1 MNAWCK
7 RNRAEKLRK
16 KRKKQLKKKNRRVS
30 NFTPLT
36 EKEEKSL
43 QSKKRNYFVT
53 ECASHQ
59 IHIPLTTQ
67 EREREREM
75 TTMRRTFNTT
85 NVFSLVAWFFVF
97 FFSLFL
103 SVDDKSSGAF
113 VSAFSSKPVAK
124 PTDVFF
130 ASSSVA
136 SKKKADA
143 ASNSNSSSGKKKSNN
158 DVVVVEMGTKE
169 DYEREHQ
176 SSFSSVS
183 SSSASS
189 SRERTSES
197 APSGKNHPRRVGPKL
212 EDGEDEKD
220 ETNAVELTRASL
232 LKTPTEFKREM
243 KREKSEKERR
253 KEEAALAWF
262 ENTHPSS
269 QYKMDEFERR
279 QKEKEEFDAKMREE
293 REKEEKRLTKKIE
306 WFDDP
311 VKEDDDDLWIADR
324 RWQYDKNDPL
334 MDFEDYE
341 HDQTEEEEKIDYGEL
356 LLKRIKKK
364 VTSMK
369 TVEDLITYQKDLMS
383 SYGILNAEK
392 AVEKQKEAENDQ
404 AAELAK
410 KEIEENP
417 AKATKSAAFALDAEL
432 FEKALQ
438 RKTEREAEARVQ
450 KKTKNRNLDYNRKLF
465 EKAMAA
471 KKAREEQQKRR

>member
-1 MNAWCK
+1 MKEWCK
-7 RNRAEKLRK
+7 RNRAEKRRK
-16 KRKKQLKKKNRRVS
+16 KQRKKQLKKTEES
-30 NFTPLT
+30 QILLLT
-36 EKEEKSL
+36 EKEEEKSL
-43 QSKKRNYFVT
+43 QSKKLNYFVT

-59 IHIPLTTQ
+59 IHIPLL
-67 EREREREM
+67 REREREM
-75 TTMRRTFNTT
+75 TTMRRTFNNT

-143 ASNSNSSSGKKKSNN
+143 ASNSNSSGKKKSNN
-158 DVVVVEMGTKE
+158 NVVVVEMGTKE

-189 SRERTSES
+189 SRESTSES

-341 HDQTEEEEKIDYGEL
+341 HDQTEEEKKIDYGEL

-471 KKAREEQQKRR
+471 KKAREEQQKR

>member
-1 MNAWCK
+1 MG
-7 RNRAEKLRK
+7 
-16 KRKKQLKKKNRRVS
+16 
-30 NFTPLT
+30 
-36 EKEEKSL
+36 KSV
-43 QSKKRNYFVT
+43 R
-53 ECASHQ
+53 
-59 IHIPLTTQ
+59 HIKFIPP
-67 EREREREM
+67 REREM
-75 TTMRRTFNTT
+75 TTMRTFNNT
-85 NVFSLVAWFFVF
+85 VFSVAWFFVV

-103 SVDDKSSGAF
+103 VDDKSSTF

-124 PTDVFF
+124 PTDLF
-130 ASSSVA
+130 ASSVA

-143 ASNSNSSSGKKKSNN
+143 ASNSSSGKKNSNN
-158 DVVVVEMGTKE
+158 NVVVVEMGTKE

-176 SSFSSVS
+176 NHPSSSSVS
-183 SSSASS
+183 SSSTPSS
-189 SRERTSES
+189 SRERTSSS
-197 APSGKNHPRRVGPKL
+197 APGKNPRRSGPKL
-212 EDGEDEKD
+212 EEQEDGEDEKD
-220 ETNAVELTRASL
+220 NVVELTRASL

-341 HDQTEEEEKIDYGEL
+341 HDQTEEEKKIDYGEL

>member
-1 MNAWCK
+1 MHGVRETEQ
-7 RNRAEKLRK
+7 RNREKNNTTE
-16 KRKKQLKKKNRRVS
+16 RKKQLKKK
-30 NFTPLT
+30 
-36 EKEEKSL
+36 KKQKSL
-43 QSKKRNYFVT
+43 KFYSLLRKKKRASSQKNLIIVT

-59 IHIPLTTQ
+59 IHIPLL
-67 EREREREM
+67 EREREM
-75 TTMRRTFNTT
+75 TTMRRTFNNT

-143 ASNSNSSSGKKKSNN
+143 ASNSSSGKKKSNN
-158 DVVVVEMGTKE
+158 NVVVVEMGTKE

-176 SSFSSVS
+176 SFSSVS

-341 HDQTEEEEKIDYGEL
+341 HDQTEEEKKIDYGEL

-471 KKAREEQQKRR
+471 KKAREELQKR

>member
-1 MNAWCK
+1 
-7 RNRAEKLRK
+7 
-16 KRKKQLKKKNRRVS
+16 
-30 NFTPLT
+30 
-36 EKEEKSL
+36 
-43 QSKKRNYFVT
+43 
-53 ECASHQ
+53 
-59 IHIPLTTQ
+59 
-67 EREREREM
+67 M

-220 ETNAVELTRASL
+220 ETNVVELTRASL

-269 QYKMDEFERR
+269 QYKMDEFEKR

-341 HDQTEEEEKIDYGEL
+341 HDQTEEEKKIDYGEL

>member
-1 MNAWCK
+1 
-7 RNRAEKLRK
+7 
-16 KRKKQLKKKNRRVS
+16 
-30 NFTPLT
+30 
-36 EKEEKSL
+36 
-43 QSKKRNYFVT
+43 
-53 ECASHQ
+53 
-59 IHIPLTTQ
+59 
-67 EREREREM
+67 M
-75 TTMRRTFNTT
+75 TTMRRTFNNF

-103 SVDDKSSGAF
+103 SVDDKSSSAF

-130 ASSSVA
+130 ASSVA

-143 ASNSNSSSGKKKSNN
+143 ASNSSSGKKNSNN
-158 DVVVVEMGTKE
+158 NVVVVEMGTKE

-176 SSFSSVS
+176 NHPSSSSVS
-183 SSSASS
+183 SSSTSSS
-189 SRERTSES
+189 SRETTSSS
-197 APSGKNHPRRVGPKL
+197 APGKNPRRSGPKL
-212 EDGEDEKD
+212 EEQEDGEDEKD
-220 ETNAVELTRASL
+220 NVVELTRASL

-341 HDQTEEEEKIDYGEL
+341 HDQTEEEKKIDYGEL

-404 AAELAK
+404 AAQLAK

>member
-1 MNAWCK
+1 MSGVLVEEREESAHAHL
-7 RNRAEKLRK
+7 RNPAC
-16 KRKKQLKKKNRRVS
+16 QL
-30 NFTPLT
+30 TPLSVRNNSPKTT
-36 EKEEKSL
+36 EELVKKTEISLLSKENTE
-43 QSKKRNYFVT
+43 QSSKNFITLVLLRT
-53 ECASHQ
+53 T
-59 IHIPLTTQ
+59 PLR

-75 TTMRRTFNTT
+75 TFTTMRTFNA
-85 NVFSLVAWFFVF
+85 VFSVAWFFFVF

-103 SVDDKSSGAF
+103 VDDKKSAF

-124 PTDVFF
+124 PTDLF

-143 ASNSNSSSGKKKSNN
+143 ASNSSSGKKNSNN
-158 DVVVVEMGTKE
+158 NVVVVEMGTKE

-176 SSFSSVS
+176 SFSSVS

-341 HDQTEEEEKIDYGEL
+341 HDQTEEEKKIDYGEL

-471 KKAREEQQKRR
+471 KKAREEQQKR

>member
-1 MNAWCK
+1 MNGV
-7 RNRAEKLRK
+7 RETAEKQRK
-16 KRKKQLKKKNRRVS
+16 QRKTTQKNRS
-30 NFTPLT
+30 LKFSLLQ
-36 EKEEKSL
+36 EKSSQKNL
-43 QSKKRNYFVT
+43 FLRNVRHIKF
-53 ECASHQ
+53 
-59 IHIPLTTQ
+59 IPL
-67 EREREREM
+67 REREM
-75 TTMRRTFNTT
+75 TTMRTFNT
-85 NVFSLVAWFFVF
+85 VFSVVWFFFVF

-103 SVDDKSSGAF
+103 VDDKSSTF

-124 PTDVFF
+124 PTDLF
-130 ASSSVA
+130 ASVA

-143 ASNSNSSSGKKKSNN
+143 ASNSSSGKKNSNK
-158 DVVVVEMGTKE
+158 VVVVEMGTKE

-176 SSFSSVS
+176 NHPSSSSVS
-183 SSSASS
+183 STSS
-189 SRERTSES
+189 SRERTSKS

-220 ETNAVELTRASL
+220 ETNVVELTRASL
-232 LKTPTEFKREM
+232 LKTPEEFKREM

-341 HDQTEEEEKIDYGEL
+341 HDQTEEEKKIDYGEL

-392 AVEKQKEAENDQ
+392 AVEKQKEAENNQ

-438 RKTEREAEARVQ
+438 RKTEREAEAREQ

>member
-1 MNAWCK
+1 MNGV
-7 RNRAEKLRK
+7 RETAEKQ
-16 KRKKQLKKKNRRVS
+16 RKKQQHREKKNNSRKQK
-30 NFTPLT
+30 FFQILLLT
-36 EKEEKSL
+36 EEEKSSQKNL
-43 QSKKRNYFVT
+43 FLLRNVRHIKF
-53 ECASHQ
+53 
-59 IHIPLTTQ
+59 IPL
-67 EREREREM
+67 REREM
-75 TTMRRTFNTT
+75 TTMRTFNNT
-85 NVFSLVAWFFVF
+85 VFSVAWFFVF

-103 SVDDKSSGAF
+103 VDDKSSTF

-124 PTDVFF
+124 PTDLF
-130 ASSSVA
+130 ASSVA

-143 ASNSNSSSGKKKSNN
+143 ASNSSSGKKNSNN
-158 DVVVVEMGTKE
+158 NVVVVEMGTKE

-176 SSFSSVS
+176 NHPSSSSVS
-183 SSSASS
+183 SSSTSSS
-189 SRERTSES
+189 SRERTSSS
-197 APSGKNHPRRVGPKL
+197 APGKNPRRSGPKL
-212 EDGEDEKD
+212 EEQEDGEDEKD

-341 HDQTEEEEKIDYGEL
+341 HDQTEEEKKIDYGEL

>member
-1 MNAWCK
+1 
-7 RNRAEKLRK
+7 
-16 KRKKQLKKKNRRVS
+16 
-30 NFTPLT
+30 
-36 EKEEKSL
+36 
-43 QSKKRNYFVT
+43 
-53 ECASHQ
+53 
-59 IHIPLTTQ
+59 
-67 EREREREM
+67 M
-75 TTMRRTFNTT
+75 TTMRRTFNNNT

-103 SVDDKSSGAF
+103 SVDDKSSSAF

-130 ASSSVA
+130 ASSVVA

-143 ASNSNSSSGKKKSNN
+143 ASNSSSGKKKSNN
-158 DVVVVEMGTKE
+158 NVVVVEMGTKE

-189 SRERTSES
+189 SRERTSER

-341 HDQTEEEEKIDYGEL
+341 HDQTEEEKKIDYGEL

>member
-1 MNAWCK
+1 M
-7 RNRAEKLRK
+7 
-16 KRKKQLKKKNRRVS
+16 
-30 NFTPLT
+30 
-36 EKEEKSL
+36 
-43 QSKKRNYFVT
+43 
-53 ECASHQ
+53 
-59 IHIPLTTQ
+59 
-67 EREREREM
+67 
-75 TTMRRTFNTT
+75 
-85 NVFSLVAWFFVF
+85 
-97 FFSLFL
+97 
-103 SVDDKSSGAF
+103 
-113 VSAFSSKPVAK
+113 
-124 PTDVFF
+124 
-130 ASSSVA
+130 
-136 SKKKADA
+136 
-143 ASNSNSSSGKKKSNN
+143 
-158 DVVVVEMGTKE
+158 
-169 DYEREHQ
+169 
-176 SSFSSVS
+176 
-183 SSSASS
+183 
-189 SRERTSES
+189 
-197 APSGKNHPRRVGPKL
+197 
-212 EDGEDEKD
+212 
-220 ETNAVELTRASL
+220 ELTRASL

-253 KEEAALAWF
+253 KKKPLAWF

-341 HDQTEEEEKIDYGEL
+341 HDQTEEEKKIDYGEL

-364 VTSMK
+364 VTSDENSGRFNH
-369 TVEDLITYQKDLMS
+369 VPEGFNVQLR
-383 SYGILNAEK
+383 ILNAEK

-471 KKAREEQQKRR
+471 KKAERSNKNDDSR

>member
-1 MNAWCK
+1 
-7 RNRAEKLRK
+7 
-16 KRKKQLKKKNRRVS
+16 
-30 NFTPLT
+30 
-36 EKEEKSL
+36 
-43 QSKKRNYFVT
+43 
-53 ECASHQ
+53 
-59 IHIPLTTQ
+59 
-67 EREREREM
+67 
-75 TTMRRTFNTT
+75 MRRTFNNT
-85 NVFSLVAWFFVF
+85 VFSVAWFFVF

-103 SVDDKSSGAF
+103 VDDKSSTF

-124 PTDVFF
+124 PTDLF
-130 ASSSVA
+130 ASSVA

-143 ASNSNSSSGKKKSNN
+143 ASNSSSGKKNSNN
-158 DVVVVEMGTKE
+158 NVVVVEMGTKE

-176 SSFSSVS
+176 NHPSSSSVS
-183 SSSASS
+183 SSSTSSS
-189 SRERTSES
+189 SRERTSSS
-197 APSGKNHPRRVGPKL
+197 APGKNPRRSGPKL
-212 EDGEDEKD
+212 EEQEDGEDEKD
-220 ETNAVELTRASL
+220 NVVELTRASL

-341 HDQTEEEEKIDYGEL
+341 HDQTEEEKKIDYGEL

>member
-16 KRKKQLKKKNRRVS
+16 KRKKQLKKKNRRDS

-59 IHIPLTTQ
+59 IHIPLTTR

-75 TTMRRTFNTT
+75 TTMRRTFNNT

-189 SRERTSES
+189 SRESTSES

-341 HDQTEEEEKIDYGEL
+341 HDQTEEEKKIDYGEL

>member
-1 MNAWCK
+1 MT
-7 RNRAEKLRK
+7 
-16 KRKKQLKKKNRRVS
+16 
-30 NFTPLT
+30 F
-36 EKEEKSL
+36 
-43 QSKKRNYFVT
+43 
-53 ECASHQ
+53 
-59 IHIPLTTQ
+59 
-67 EREREREM
+67 
-75 TTMRRTFNTT
+75 TTMRTFNT
-85 NVFSLVAWFFVF
+85 VFSVAWFFVF

-103 SVDDKSSGAF
+103 VDDKSSTF

-124 PTDVFF
+124 PTDLF
-130 ASSSVA
+130 ASVA

-143 ASNSNSSSGKKKSNN
+143 ASNSSSGKKNSDNN
-158 DVVVVEMGTKE
+158 VVVVEMGTKE

-176 SSFSSVS
+176 NHPSSSSVS
-183 SSSASS
+183 SSSTSS
-189 SRERTSES
+189 SRERTSSS
-197 APSGKNHPRRVGPKL
+197 APGKNPRRSGPKL
-212 EDGEDEKD
+212 EEQEDGEDEKD
-220 ETNAVELTRASL
+220 NVVELTRASL

-341 HDQTEEEEKIDYGEL
+341 HDQTEEEKKIDYGEL

>member
-16 KRKKQLKKKNRRVS
+16 KRKKQLKKKNRRDS

-59 IHIPLTTQ
+59 IHIPLTTR

-75 TTMRRTFNTT
+75 TTMRRTFNNT

-158 DVVVVEMGTKE
+158 NVVVVEMGTKE

-189 SRERTSES
+189 SRESTSES

-341 HDQTEEEEKIDYGEL
+341 HDQTEEEKKIDYGEL

>member
-1 MNAWCK
+1 
-7 RNRAEKLRK
+7 L
-16 KRKKQLKKKNRRVS
+16 
-30 NFTPLT
+30 
-36 EKEEKSL
+36 
-43 QSKKRNYFVT
+43 
-53 ECASHQ
+53 
-59 IHIPLTTQ
+59 
-67 EREREREM
+67 
-75 TTMRRTFNTT
+75 
-85 NVFSLVAWFFVF
+85 
-97 FFSLFL
+97 
-103 SVDDKSSGAF
+103 
-113 VSAFSSKPVAK
+113 
-124 PTDVFF
+124 
-130 ASSSVA
+130 
-136 SKKKADA
+136 
-143 ASNSNSSSGKKKSNN
+143 
-158 DVVVVEMGTKE
+158 
-169 DYEREHQ
+169 
-176 SSFSSVS
+176 
-183 SSSASS
+183 
-189 SRERTSES
+189 SRERTSSS
-197 APSGKNHPRRVGPKL
+197 APKGKIHPRRVGPKL

-220 ETNAVELTRASL
+220 ETNVVELTRASL

-293 REKEEKRLTKKIE
+293 SEKEEKRLTKKIE

-341 HDQTEEEEKIDYGEL
+341 HDQTEEEKKIDYGEL

-404 AAELAK
+404 AAALAK

>member
-1 MNAWCK
+1 
-7 RNRAEKLRK
+7 
-16 KRKKQLKKKNRRVS
+16 
-30 NFTPLT
+30 
-36 EKEEKSL
+36 
-43 QSKKRNYFVT
+43 
-53 ECASHQ
+53 
-59 IHIPLTTQ
+59 
-67 EREREREM
+67 
-75 TTMRRTFNTT
+75 MRRTFNNF

-103 SVDDKSSGAF
+103 SVDDKSSSAF

-130 ASSSVA
+130 ASSVA

-143 ASNSNSSSGKKKSNN
+143 ASNSSSGKKNSNN
-158 DVVVVEMGTKE
+158 NVVVVEMGTKE

-176 SSFSSVS
+176 NHPSSSSVS
-183 SSSASS
+183 SSSTSSS
-189 SRERTSES
+189 SRERTSSS
-197 APSGKNHPRRVGPKL
+197 APGKNPRRSGPKL
-212 EDGEDEKD
+212 EEQEDGEDEKD
-220 ETNAVELTRASL
+220 NVVELTRASL
-232 LKTPTEFKREM
+232 LKTPTGFKREM

-341 HDQTEEEEKIDYGEL
+341 HDQTEEEKKIDYGEL

-404 AAELAK
+404 AAQLAK

>member
-1 MNAWCK
+1 MNGV
-7 RNRAEKLRK
+7 RETAEKQRK
-16 KRKKQLKKKNRRVS
+16 QRKTTQKNRS
-30 NFTPLT
+30 LKFSLLQ
-36 EKEEKSL
+36 EKSSQKNL
-43 QSKKRNYFVT
+43 FLRNVRHIKF
-53 ECASHQ
+53 
-59 IHIPLTTQ
+59 IPL
-67 EREREREM
+67 REREM
-75 TTMRRTFNTT
+75 TTMRTFNT
-85 NVFSLVAWFFVF
+85 VFSVVWFFFVF

-103 SVDDKSSGAF
+103 VDDKSSTF

-124 PTDVFF
+124 PTDLF
-130 ASSSVA
+130 ASVA

-143 ASNSNSSSGKKKSNN
+143 ASNSSSGKKNSNK
-158 DVVVVEMGTKE
+158 VVVVEMGTKE

-176 SSFSSVS
+176 NHPSSSSVS
-183 SSSASS
+183 STSS
-189 SRERTSES
+189 SRERTSKS

-220 ETNAVELTRASL
+220 ETNVVELTRASL
-232 LKTPTEFKREM
+232 LKTPEEFKREM

-341 HDQTEEEEKIDYGEL
+341 HDQTEEEKKIDYGEL

-438 RKTEREAEARVQ
+438 RKTEREAEAREQ

>member
-1 MNAWCK
+1 
-7 RNRAEKLRK
+7 
-16 KRKKQLKKKNRRVS
+16 
-30 NFTPLT
+30 
-36 EKEEKSL
+36 
-43 QSKKRNYFVT
+43 
-53 ECASHQ
+53 
-59 IHIPLTTQ
+59 
-67 EREREREM
+67 
-75 TTMRRTFNTT
+75 MRRTFNNF

-103 SVDDKSSGAF
+103 SVDDKSSSAF

-124 PTDVFF
+124 PTDLF
-130 ASSSVA
+130 ASSVA

-143 ASNSNSSSGKKKSNN
+143 ASNSSSGKKNSNN
-158 DVVVVEMGTKE
+158 NVVVVEMGTKE

-176 SSFSSVS
+176 NHPSSSSVS
-183 SSSASS
+183 SSSTSSS
-189 SRERTSES
+189 SRERTSSS
-197 APSGKNHPRRVGPKL
+197 APGKNPRRSGPKL
-212 EDGEDEKD
+212 EEQEDGEDEKD
-220 ETNAVELTRASL
+220 NVVELTRASL

-341 HDQTEEEEKIDYGEL
+341 HDQTEEEKKIDYGEL

-471 KKAREEQQKRR
+471 KKAREEQQKR

>member
-1 MNAWCK
+1 M
-7 RNRAEKLRK
+7 
-16 KRKKQLKKKNRRVS
+16 
-30 NFTPLT
+30 T

-43 QSKKRNYFVT
+43 QSKKLNYCYGVCVT
-53 ECASHQ
+53 SNSY
-59 IHIPLTTQ
+59 TTT
-67 EREREREM
+67 REREREM
-75 TTMRRTFNTT
+75 TTMRRTFNNT

-143 ASNSNSSSGKKKSNN
+143 ASNSSSGKKKSNN
-158 DVVVVEMGTKE
+158 NVVVVEMGTKE

-176 SSFSSVS
+176 SFSSVS

-341 HDQTEEEEKIDYGEL
+341 HDQTEEEKKIDYGEL

-471 KKAREEQQKRR
+471 KKAREELQKR

>member
-1 MNAWCK
+1 
-7 RNRAEKLRK
+7 
-16 KRKKQLKKKNRRVS
+16 
-30 NFTPLT
+30 
-36 EKEEKSL
+36 
-43 QSKKRNYFVT
+43 
-53 ECASHQ
+53 
-59 IHIPLTTQ
+59 
-67 EREREREM
+67 
-75 TTMRRTFNTT
+75 MRRTFNNF

-103 SVDDKSSGAF
+103 SVDDKSSSAF

-124 PTDVFF
+124 PTDLF
-130 ASSSVA
+130 ASSVA

-143 ASNSNSSSGKKKSNN
+143 ASNSSSGKKNSNN
-158 DVVVVEMGTKE
+158 NVVVVEMGTKE

-176 SSFSSVS
+176 NHPSSSSVS
-183 SSSASS
+183 SSSTSSS
-189 SRERTSES
+189 SRERTSSS
-197 APSGKNHPRRVGPKL
+197 APGKNPRRSGPKL
-212 EDGEDEKD
+212 EEQEDGEDEKD
-220 ETNAVELTRASL
+220 NVVELTRASL

-341 HDQTEEEEKIDYGEL
+341 HDQTEEEKKIDYGEL

-404 AAELAK
+404 AAQLAK